1 MLSHA
6 QKYNDTNHVE
16 LVLGEHFLDVPARQ
30 YTKTIVF
37 DLDETIGH
45 FKQLYSLYQLIVQIA
60 GRPIEQSEFNE
71 VLDLYP
77 EFFRVGIFSI
87 FDLLYQK
94 KRKGLVGGLYIYTNN
109 KCEGDWVKKIAAY
122 INSKVCRGVSG
133 DTLFDDLILAFKIRN
148 RVVEIRRTTET
159 KTYSDLIRCIMLPE
173 EDVEVCFIDNTEYTR
188 MFERK
193 VFYILPSPYYHSLK
207 NAEIAARFSHVS
219 FILPADKKRIEKLF
233 LTLSSEVST
242 RYPTQTIDA
251 TRKIMYYVREYLMLR
266 LRSQPLIR
274 VGKDDSFK
282 NRTRRVGKKK
292 TAMRQTQ
299 KN

>member
-16 LVLGEHFLDVPARQ
+16 LVLGEHFLEIPPRQ

-45 FKQLYSLYQLIVQIA
+45 FKQLYSLYQLIVQIVS
-60 GRPIEQSEFNE
+60 RPIEQTEFNE
-71 VLDLYP
+71 LLDLYP

-122 INSKVCRGVSG
+122 INSKVCRDG
-133 DTLFDDLILAFKIRN
+133 TLFDDLILAFKIRN
-148 RVVEIRRTTET
+148 RVVELRRTTET

-207 NAEIAARFSHVS
+207 NAEVMARFSHIS
-219 FILPADKKRIEKLF
+219 FIAAADKKRIEKLF

-242 RYPTQTIDA
+242 RHPAQTIEA
-251 TRKIMYYVREYLMLR
+251 TRKIMYYVREYLMSR
-266 LRSQPLIR
+266 KYAVPTT
-274 VGKDDSFK
+274 
-282 NRTRRVGKKK
+282 NRTRRSGKKK
-292 TAMRQTQ
+292 TAIRQTQ

>member
-16 LVLGEHFLDVPARQ
+16 LVLGEHFLEIPPRQ

-45 FKQLYSLYQLIVQIA
+45 FKQLYSLYQLIVQIV
-60 GRPIEQSEFNE
+60 GRPVEQAEFNE
-71 VLDLYP
+71 LLDLYP

-122 INSKVCRGVSG
+122 INSKVCRGNI
-133 DTLFDDLILAFKIRN
+133 LFDDLILAFKIRN
-148 RVVEIRRTTET
+148 RVVELRRTTDT

-193 VFYILPSPYYHSLK
+193 VFYILPSPYFHSLK
-207 NAEIAARFSHVS
+207 NAEVMARFSHLS
-219 FILPADKKRIEKLF
+219 FIAAADKKRIDKLF
-233 LTLSSEVST
+233 MTLSAEVST
-242 RYPTQTIDA
+242 RHPAQTIEA
-251 TRKIMYYVREYLMLR
+251 TRKIMYYVREYLMSR
-266 LRSQPLIR
+266 KYTVPTT
-274 VGKDDSFK
+274 
-282 NRTRRVGKKK
+282 NRTRRAGKKK
-292 TAMRQTQ
+292 TAIRQTQ